1 MTLGYPTVRDDTYLS
16 FPLNFW
22 GPMKP
27 RTSRLL
33 RLPLLLLILV
43 FGLLSGCGESAG
55 PTLELVIRDSADAV
69 IHEFPASVLERPT
82 SIRLAEAPAV
92 RIGVVEG
99 APEYQWTRPVAA
111 ARLSD
116 GGFAV
121 LEQVPAEV
129 RLFDRSGQFLH
140 RVGTAGAGPGE
151 FRSPV
156 GLVVL
161 AGDTILVWDKGA
173 QRLNWFSIDG
183 TLERE
188 RTLREPG
195 GIRTVRRV
203 ALSPSGAVVVL
214 GATTT
219 EEDLGNQGRVRE
231 IWQVVPVE
239 PNGDTGSPLGMIRG
253 TERAIEVQRSNAGQ
267 VVSINV
273 QGRWWWGEGFTWA
286 SKHGVWTA
294 DRLSFEARHFD
305 LERGLDQIVRVL
317 AEDRPFT
324 SALIDSL
331 HRVEL
336 DRVADPE
343 IRELWRADI
352 EEREYPQGV
361 PPVAAVFGDAAA
373 RVWIGL
379 TEPPPERLL
388 SRELPAVRRWMMF
401 EDDAITVDSDDTKRL
416 RFLGI
421 LTLPPRSHPLWAD
434 TEGVLLVRV
443 DTQLDVPYVE
453 WYPYVDG

>member
-1 MTLGYPTVRDDTYLS
+1 
-16 FPLNFW
+16 
-22 GPMKP
+22 MKRP
-27 RTSRLL
+27 ASRLL
-33 RLPLLLLILV
+33 RLPLLLLLPV
-43 FGLLSGCGESAG
+43 SGLLSGCGEGAR
-55 PTLELVIRDSADAV
+55 PTLDPVVRDSADVV
-69 IHEFPASVLERPT
+69 IHEFPARVLERPAP
-82 SIRLAEAPAV
+82 IRLTEAPSV

-121 LEQVPAEV
+121 LEQVPAEIRV
-129 RLFDRSGQFLH
+129 FDRSGQFLH
-140 RVGTAGAGPGE
+140 RVGRDGDGPGE

-161 AGDTILVWDKGA
+161 AADTILVWDRGA
-173 QRLNWFSIDG
+173 RRLSWFSIDG

-214 GATTT
+214 GATTR

-231 IWQVVPVE
+231 TWQVVPVE
-239 PNGDTGSPLGMIRG
+239 PGGDAGSPLGTIPG
-253 TERAIEVQRSNAGQ
+253 TERAIQVQGSAAGQ
-267 VVSINV
+267 VVSVNV
-273 QGRWWWGEGFTWA
+273 QGRWWWGEGFAWA
-286 SKHGVWTA
+286 SERGVWTA
-294 DRLSFEARHFD
+294 DQLSFEARHFD
-305 LERGLDQIVRVL
+305 LERGLDRIVRVV

-324 SALIDSL
+324 NALIDSL
-331 HRVEL
+331 HRAEL
-336 DRVADPE
+336 DRVIDPQ
-343 IRELWRADI
+343 IREFWRADF
-352 EEREYPQGV
+352 EERDYPQGV
-361 PPVAAVFGDAAA
+361 PPVAGVFGDAAA

-379 TEPPPERLL
+379 PEPPPERLP
-388 SRELPAVRRWMMF
+388 SGELMAIRRWMMF
-401 EDDAITVDSDDTKRL
+401 EDDATVDSDDTRL
-416 RFLGI
+416 EFLGI

-443 DTQLDVPYVE
+443 DTQWDVAYVE
-453 WYPYVDG
+453 WYPYEDG